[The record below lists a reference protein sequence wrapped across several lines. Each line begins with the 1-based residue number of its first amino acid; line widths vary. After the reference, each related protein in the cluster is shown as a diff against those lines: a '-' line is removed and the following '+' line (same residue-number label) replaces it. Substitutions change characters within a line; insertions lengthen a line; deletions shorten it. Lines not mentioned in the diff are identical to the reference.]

1 MTTKIIDDRDFYD
14 LLELHYKLQQLLPAK
29 LNKSRSAIALLEE
42 LQKPDARGIGLYK
55 DNKLVGFINGYG
67 IDGYGIYHF
76 PNLYVL
82 QDSRLGVKRLMSYAE
97 QVAVSLGYNILKAES
112 CLSEGKKVLQ
122 HFGFKEI

>member
-14 LLELHYKLQQLLPAK
+14 LLELHYKLQQLLPAR
-29 LNKSRSAIALLEE
+29 LNRSRSALALLEE

-55 DNKLVGFINGYG
+55 DNKLVGFINGYN
-67 IDGYGIYHF
+67 IDGIYYF
-76 PNLYVL
+76 SNLYVR
-82 QDSRLGVKRLMSYAE
+82 QGSRLGVKQLMSYAE

-112 CLSEGKKVLQ
+112 CLSEGKKILQ